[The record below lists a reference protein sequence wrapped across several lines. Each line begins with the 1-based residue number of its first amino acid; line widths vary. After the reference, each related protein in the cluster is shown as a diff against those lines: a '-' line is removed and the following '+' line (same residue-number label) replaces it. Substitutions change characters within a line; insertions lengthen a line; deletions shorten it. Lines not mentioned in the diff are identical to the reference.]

1 MKKTLVLKA
10 VSVFL
15 IIVLVFVAGFAV
27 YRLCN
32 EKALRGDASRGQ
44 TDGEGYKSVEYS
56 GKTYDYND
64 GVYNLLVLGIDHQ
77 GEYSDDGVFLSGGQA
92 DAVFI
97 LSINNSKRTIS
108 TIQINRDTMTEV
120 RKLGIF
126 GDVVATLNAQIATAY
141 AYGSG
146 GASSCENM
154 IHSVSGLLFGVPID
168 GYLAMNMDGIVP
180 FVNAVGGVTVTLQ
193 DDFTK
198 FDPEME
204 KGKTLLLD
212 GAKAYVYLRGRG
224 DVGDELNTSRMER
237 HRVFYSELFKQV
249 DRLLGSDVSKI
260 KAVYDAIYP
269 YSYFSVSLSKLMSLY
284 SDSSEFRRNP
294 TVTPAGVIDESG
306 EYTEFYA
313 DETALRRLVL
323 DIWYT
328 GRDKTR

>member
-27 YRLCN
+27 YRLCK
-32 EKALRGDASRGQ
+32 EKALRGDVSRGQ

>member
-32 EKALRGDASRGQ
+32 EKALRGDASHGQ